1 MVPPSCALKLPSKRY
16 SPYEEG
22 VAPPNRSR
30 QLERPCFHFILY
42 GSDMEFMHLFC
53 IGLEEEGEEE
63 AEGDTDR
70 EAFMAWHCTYYAI
83 IKQYKN
89 CILNDNEMNFV
100 KKTKTTAPLSSSTT
114 TAAVVDQCK
123 LTQPR

>member
-1 MVPPSCALKLPSKRY
+1 
-16 SPYEEG
+16 
-22 VAPPNRSR
+22 
-30 QLERPCFHFILY
+30 
-42 GSDMEFMHLFC
+42 MEFMHLFC
-53 IGLEEEGEEE
+53 IGLKEEEEEEEE
-63 AEGDTDR
+63 ADGDTDR

-100 KKTKTTAPLSSSTT
+100 KKTKTTAPLSST

-123 LTQPR
+123 LIQPS

>member
-1 MVPPSCALKLPSKRY
+1 MVPPSYALKLPSKRC

-22 VAPPNRSR
+22 VAPPKRSR
-30 QLERPCFHFILY
+30 KLERPCFHFILY

-53 IGLEEEGEEE
+53 IGLEED
-63 AEGDTDR
+63 GDTDR

-100 KKTKTTAPLSSSTT
+100 KKTKTTAPLSSTA
-114 TAAVVDQCK
+114 TAAVVDQC
-123 LTQPR
+123 